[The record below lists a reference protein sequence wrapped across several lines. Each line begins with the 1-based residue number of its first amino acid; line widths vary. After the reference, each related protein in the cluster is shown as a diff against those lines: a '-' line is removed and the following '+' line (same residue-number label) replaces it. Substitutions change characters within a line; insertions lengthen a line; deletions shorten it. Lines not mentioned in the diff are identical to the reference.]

1 MINRLRRRFIR
12 VAMLAVT
19 LVLVILLSAVN
30 AINFASTNSEFNH
43 LLTMITENNGALPM
57 DPYYGPGGWDNTP
70 RYTEETPFTTRYF
83 VLRYNEQGEQLWA
96 NWDNIAVV
104 GQADGAYYV
113 SVALRHGVGTGYK
126 GSYVYRVTAQED
138 GTYLAVFLN
147 CQREFS
153 ALRTYALGS
162 LGAGLVCI
170 VLVYLLI
177 LVFSQKAIRPTVES
191 MQKQKQFITDA
202 SHELKT
208 PLTVISTSQTVLEL
222 EVGHQK
228 WIDMTMAQVEKVR
241 TLVDELVTLSRMDEE
256 QPPLQ
261 ITWFD
266 ASEAVGETA
275 DSFRDFAQAQG
286 HPLELDMPQNL
297 PFCGDQLGVRRLVSV
312 LMDNSVK
319 YCEPGGTITL
329 RLRPTKRGLELR
341 VKNPCQPIDQEQLD
355 RLFDRF
361 YRVDPS
367 RSRQT
372 GGFGVGLSIA
382 RSIAQTHHGSIRAY
396 CPEPGTIE
404 FVALL
409 NRFKRPNERHEP

>member
-1 MINRLRRRFIR
+1 
-12 VAMLAVT
+12 MLAVT
-19 LVLVILLSAVN
+19 LVLILLLTAVN
-30 AINFASTNSEFNH
+30 TINFASTHSEFIR
-43 LLTMITENNGALPM
+43 LLNMITENNGALPM
-57 DPYYGPGGWDNTP
+57 EAYSGPGGWNNTP
-70 RYTEETPFTTRYF
+70 RFTEETPFTTRYF
-83 VLRYNEQGEQLWA
+83 VLRYTESGEQLWA
-96 NWDNIAVV
+96 NWDNIAAV
-104 GQADGAYYV
+104 GQEDGAYYV

-126 GSYVYRVTAQED
+126 GSYVYQVSRQSD

-147 CQREFS
+147 CQQEID

-162 LGAGLVCI
+162 LGAGLGCI

-177 LVFSQKAIRPTVES
+177 RIFSNYAIRPTVDS

-228 WIDMTMAQVEKVR
+228 WIDKTMAQVEKMR
-241 TLVDELVTLSRMDEE
+241 ALVDELVTLSRLDEE

-261 ITWFD
+261 ITRFD
-266 ASEAVGETA
+266 ASIAVGETA
-275 DSFRDFAQAQG
+275 NSFRDLAQAQG
-286 HPLELDMPQNL
+286 HLLLLQLPQEL
-297 PFCGDQLGVRRLVSV
+297 PFCGDQAALRRLVSV
-312 LMDNSVK
+312 LLDNSIK
-319 YCEPGGTITL
+319 YCETGGSIAL
-329 RLRPTKRGLELR
+329 LLRPTRRGLELR
-341 VKNPCQPIDQEQLD
+341 VKNPCQPMTQEELD

-372 GGFGVGLSIA
+372 GGFGIGLSIA
-382 RSIAQTHHGSIRAY
+382 RSIAEIHHGSIRAQ
-396 CPEPGTIE
+396 CPEPGCIE

-409 NRFKRPNERHEP
+409 NSFKRPNTDVKELSQ